1 MKDISVPIG
10 NSDFREIREEGYY
23 YIDKTGLIEE
33 LLHKQGTK
41 ITLITRPRRF
51 GKSLGMS
58 MLAHF
63 FDIRE
68 DSRRLFEGLKVSGN
82 KELCEKWQ
90 NQYPVLFLSFK
101 DIDGLDFE
109 GAKDMLRSRI
119 FELCMEHSYLEKS
132 EKVSE
137 YARTF
142 FSQMSDIV
150 NGKMTDAQLKT
161 SISLI
166 IQMMQKYYGKQVI
179 LLIDEYDVPV
189 AKANINGYYEQMIDL
204 IRGILSAALKDNTA
218 LKFAILTGCLKIT
231 KESIF
236 TGTNNF
242 TTDTISDR
250 RYNEYFGFTHKEV
263 EKLLQDAEMENKL
276 ELVQQWYDGY
286 HFGDMDIYCPWDVL
300 NYVKKVLEQ
309 GLEKPENFWEH
320 TSDNAVIEQFLEKT
334 DFDVTEK
341 FGTLLSGNYIK
352 ETISENLTYNFLAS
366 SEENLWSLLYMTGYL
381 TKVKPEDMEKDDKLE
396 EGQTALRIPNAE
408 VTDIFRKSVVEW
420 FHKKVMNSDR
430 RELFSALWN
439 GDAEALTELLS
450 DLLFD
455 TISFHDYAESFYHA
469 FVTGMVVSAG
479 YIVESNYENGLG
491 RSDIVVKDR
500 RKRRA
505 VVIEAKIAADENTM
519 EKECRNALFQIE
531 EKQYARKLERSGFR
545 KVIRYGISFYKKEC
559 LVKTA
564 EV

>member
-1 MKDISVPIG
+1 MKDISVPID

-41 ITLITRPRRF
+41 ITLITRPRLF

-341 FGTLLSGNYIK
+341 FETLLSGNYIK

-396 EGQTALRIPNAE
+396 AGQTALRIPNAE

-531 EKQYARKLERSGFR
+531 EKQYVRKLERSGFR

-564 EV
+564 AV

>member
-101 DIDGLDFE
+101 NIDGLDFE

-341 FGTLLSGNYIK
+341 FETLLSGNYIK

-439 GDAEALTELLS
+439 GDAEELTELLS

>member
-1 MKDISVPIG
+1 MKDISVPID

-41 ITLITRPRRF
+41 ITLITRPRLF

-341 FGTLLSGNYIK
+341 FETLLSGNYIK

>member
-82 KELCEKWQ
+82 KELCEKWR

-341 FGTLLSGNYIK
+341 FETLLSGNYIK

-519 EKECRNALFQIE
+519 EKECRNVLFQIE

>member
-341 FGTLLSGNYIK
+341 FETLLSGNYIK

-439 GDAEALTELLS
+439 GDAEVLTELLS

>member
-82 KELCEKWQ
+82 KELCEKWR

-341 FGTLLSGNYIK
+341 FETLLSGNYIK

>member
-1 MKDISVPIG
+1 MKDISVPID

-161 SISLI
+161 IISLI

-341 FGTLLSGNYIK
+341 FETLLSGNYIK

-559 LVKTA
+559 LVKTS